1 MELKDIASVSGKG
14 GLFKILKPTRTGV
27 ILEAFDEKKT
37 KIVANINSRVS
48 VLNEISIY
56 TTTEEGSEPL
66 ENVLVNTHEE
76 FGDDLGVSGSSSP
89 EELKSFFKF
98 VLPEYD
104 VDRVY
109 VSDIKKVVN
118 WYKQLLQHVPE
129 LLQRKEEETTDAKD
143 SASQDAGDSK

>member
-14 GLFKILKPTRTGV
+14 GLYKILKPTRTGV

-66 ENVLVNTHEE
+66 QNVLTKMHEE
-76 FGDDLGVSGSSSP
+76 FSDDLGVSRSSSP

-98 VLPEYD
+98 ILPEYD
-104 VDRVY
+104 TDRVY
-109 VSDIKKVVN
+109 VSDIKKVIN
-118 WYKQLLQHVPE
+118 WYNQLLIHVPE
-129 LLQRKEEETTDAKD
+129 LLQKKTVSSEDKPSEEGEVK
-143 SASQDAGDSK
+143 S